1 MLDKLDLTKTKLDL
15 RSLKK
20 QRKSKKVRTMWTTS
34 WLNVQNCRSIK
45 TWIEKKKG
53 RVRVNSFGAS
63 TTCQDLTW

>member
-20 QRKSKKVRTMWTTS
+20 QRKSKKVTTMWTTS
-34 WLNVQNCRSIK
+34 WLTLQNYRSIK
-45 TWIEKKKG
+45 TWIEKKG

>member
-20 QRKSKKVRTMWTTS
+20 QRTSKTVTTMWTTS
-34 WLNVQNCRSIK
+34 WLTLQNCRSIK
-45 TWIEKKKG
+45 TLKKKKG

>member
-34 WLNVQNCRSIK
+34 WLTVQNCRSIK
-45 TWIEKKKG
+45 TWIEKKKEE
-53 RVRVNSFGAS
+53 
-63 TTCQDLTW
+63 LE